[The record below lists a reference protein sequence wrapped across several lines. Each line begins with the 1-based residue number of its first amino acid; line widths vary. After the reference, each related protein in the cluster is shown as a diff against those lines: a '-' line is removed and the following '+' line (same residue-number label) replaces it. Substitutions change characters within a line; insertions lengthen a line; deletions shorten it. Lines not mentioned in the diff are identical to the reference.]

1 MTSLLI
7 LAIILLLAWLW
18 ATWRRSTSAAFMVEW
33 SYVLLVGAVTCAL
46 MAAGLWLR
54 GA

>member
-1 MTSLLI
+1 MTSLLT

-18 ATWRRSTSAAFMVEW
+18 ATWRRSTSAAFMAEW
-33 SYVLLVGAVTCAL
+33 SYVPLVGAVMCAI
-46 MAAGLWLR
+46 MAVGLWLR

>member
-7 LAIILLLAWLW
+7 LASILVLAWLW
-18 ATWRRSTSAAFMVEW
+18 ATWKRDGAALFMREW
-33 SYVLLVGAVTCAL
+33 SYVLLVAAVTCIV

-54 GA
+54 